1 MYSGVY
7 LAKLKSGHYCV
18 CLCFVKTLL
27 DWHIYSAYIADS

>member
-18 CLCFVKTLL
+18 FKSLL
-27 DWHIYSAYIADS
+27 DWRKYSAYIAGS